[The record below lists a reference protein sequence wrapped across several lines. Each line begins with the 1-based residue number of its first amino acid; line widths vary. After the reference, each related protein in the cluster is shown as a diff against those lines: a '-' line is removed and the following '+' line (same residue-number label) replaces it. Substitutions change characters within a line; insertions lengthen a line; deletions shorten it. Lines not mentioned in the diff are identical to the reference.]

1 MLLFYDPLGSQ
12 WLCRSVQFSPHL
24 ILFYCTLAALLLGNG
39 GGWRR
44 HEKLC
49 SFFPRESSVEY
60 KKKLVPTVILNLH
73 QSKRRVL
80 CFTVRLRFIWRL
92 LPWSAQRFDG
102 ELKSARVHSRSVSAC
117 VCLPVGVC
125 TCDRAPHCCSDVSS
139 LCLRPMTVTPSLT
152 GPLLGKQGVW
162 ASPSLRSSISQPPVL
177 LTPTFPSPNLHSGWN
192 AESCCWPVAVVWWC

>member
-1 MLLFYDPLGSQ
+1 MKSCAPSFPENQVWSIRKSLFPQSYWTCISQ
-12 WLCRSVQFSPHL
+12 NAACCVLQWDWG
-24 ILFYCTLAALLLGNG
+24 LFDVFCHDQT
-39 GGWRR
+39 
-44 HEKLC
+44 
-49 SFFPRESSVEY
+49 
-60 KKKLVPTVILNLH
+60 
-73 QSKRRVL
+73 
-80 CFTVRLRFIWRL
+80 
-92 LPWSAQRFDG
+92 QRFDG